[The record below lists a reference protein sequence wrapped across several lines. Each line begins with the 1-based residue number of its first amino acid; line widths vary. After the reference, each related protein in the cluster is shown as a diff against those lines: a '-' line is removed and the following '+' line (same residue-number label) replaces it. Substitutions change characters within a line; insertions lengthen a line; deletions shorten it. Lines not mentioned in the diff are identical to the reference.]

1 MKVIRSVALFRKLLI
16 LICSDFNVISCSSCR
31 PACNEHTI
39 RVSCPGVCACNK
51 KYLEI
56 LLLRATLEILAVEI
70 LLSRATL
77 KIAAAEILLA
87 RATLEIVAAEI
98 LLSKAT
104 LETVA
109 GEILQ
114 SRATLE
120 IKIFQFLTPDLPS
133 QH

>member
-1 MKVIRSVALFRKLLI
+1 MKVIRSVTLFRKLLI

-39 RVSCPGVCACNK
+39 RVSCTGVCACNK

-56 LLLRATLEILAVEI
+56 LLLRATLEIVAVEI
-70 LLSRATL
+70 LLS
-77 KIAAAEILLA
+77 

-98 LLSKAT
+98 LVSRAT

-109 GEILQ
+109 AEILQ

-120 IKIFQFLTPDLPS
+120 IKISQSLTPDTPS